1 MVRKH
6 TKNCPVPLVP
16 TTVDLRVILYEV
28 LGKYKILPGV
38 YKIII
43 SNSAHKITSFWVFV
57 INIIKMNLDW
67 KNCHHYW
74 HSEVHLSREYRRLP
88 PLTFLPV
95 VHLRVCPKC
104 SWKLLSSY
112 ICSVSSV
119 QDFFFLS
126 RFSFTNNIY
135 ESQDCR
141 GKGRAFLW
149 LFTTSST
156 GFTGT

>member
-1 MVRKH
+1 M
-6 TKNCPVPLVP
+6 NLLVM
-16 TTVDLRVILYEV
+16 LYEV
-28 LGKYKILPGV
+28 LGKNKALPFAYKI
-38 YKIII
+38 KI
-43 SNSAHKITSFWVFV
+43 SNSAHKITSFRVFV

-67 KNCHHYW
+67 KSCHHYW

-88 PLTFLPV
+88 PLTFPPV

-112 ICSVSSV
+112 IRLVSSV

-126 RFSFTNNIY
+126 TFFFTNIY

-141 GKGRAFLW
+141 GRGRAFL
-149 LFTTSST
+149 
-156 GFTGT
+156 